1 MQDKSTPNLD
11 EMVNRLLKALP
22 AGMREF
28 SHDAEKNLRAT
39 LRSTLKKMDLVTRE
53 EFDIQQG
60 VLARTRAKLEVLEK
74 QVAELEQELKV
85 TRDEGRGT
93 RNDEQGQ

>member
-11 EMVNRLLKALP
+11 EMVNRLFKALP

-28 SHDAEKNLRAT
+28 SHEAETNLRTA
-39 LRSTLKKMDLVTRE
+39 LHSTLKKMDLVTRE

-60 VLARTRAKLEVLEK
+60 VLARTRTKLEELEK
-74 QVAELEQELKV
+74 QVAELEAALLK
-85 TRDEGRGT
+85 
-93 RNDEQGQ
+93 QGKAK